1 MVLNE
6 DPVKLLKFWEH
17 LAPKLLITEGNNI
30 NVLRSLSQDKIK

>member
-17 LAPKLLITEGNNI
+17 LAPRLLITDGNNLSI
-30 NVLRSLSQDKIK
+30 LRSLS